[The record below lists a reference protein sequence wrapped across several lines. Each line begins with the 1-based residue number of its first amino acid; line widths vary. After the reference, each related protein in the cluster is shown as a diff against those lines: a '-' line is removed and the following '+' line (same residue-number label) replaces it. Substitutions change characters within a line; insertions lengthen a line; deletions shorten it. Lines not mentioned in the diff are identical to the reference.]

1 MCQGAGT
8 CRPHVFVRT
17 AVLREALNFH
27 FINQHF
33 RKNIIAVELSNCV
46 IT

>member
-1 MCQGAGT
+1 MCQLPGT

-33 RKNIIAVELSNCV
+33 RKNIMAVELSNCV